1 LKLRQRLKKWVY
13 GKCPG
18 FAGAVPYYGARV
30 YFPKGSLIFH
40 LLCEQGIY
48 EGENLKVINSL
59 VDPGTTYIDV
69 GANIGLMAVPV
80 LNYQDCSVISFEPS
94 PNVLPFLE
102 RTASE
107 SQYRN
112 RWKVIGKAAGD
123 RIGETQFF
131 ASMNG
136 KHVFDGVRDTKRS
149 GAVRATTVP
158 VTTLDSEWEDAGRPR
173 VSVIKIDVEGAEL
186 QILEGARQC
195 LEANRPYIL
204 IEWNEVN
211 LRAFQLERDAILKCA
226 QQMSYELF
234 SVPAGIRLDNLVALK
249 LQMLAGDSFLMVPKE
264 KLGSPER
271 NGWQPS

>member
-1 LKLRQRLKKWVY
+1 M
-13 GKCPG
+13 
-18 FAGAVPYYGARV
+18 
-30 YFPKGSLIFH
+30 
-40 LLCEQGIY
+40 LCEQGIY
-48 EGENLKVINSL
+48 EGENIKVINSL

-80 LNYQDCSVISFEPS
+80 LNSQDCSVISFEPS

-123 RIGETQFF
+123 RIGETHFF

-136 KHVFDGVRDTKRS
+136 KHVFDGFRDTKRS

-158 VTTLDSEWEDAGRPR
+158 VTTLDSEWEDAGRPP

-186 QILEGARQC
+186 QILAGSRKCIEI
-195 LEANRPYIL
+195 NRPYIL

-211 LRAFQLERDAILKCA
+211 LRAFQLERDAIFKCA
-226 QQMSYELF
+226 QQISYELF

-249 LQMLAGDSFLMVPKE
+249 LQMLAADTFMLVPQE
-264 KLGSPER
+264 KLVPVTGNGS
-271 NGWQPS
+271 QAT